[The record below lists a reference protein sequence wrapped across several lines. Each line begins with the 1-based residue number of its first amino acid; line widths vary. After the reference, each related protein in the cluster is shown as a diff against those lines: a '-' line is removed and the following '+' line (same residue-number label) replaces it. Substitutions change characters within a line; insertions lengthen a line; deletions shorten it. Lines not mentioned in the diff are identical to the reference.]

1 MGIRQRSILVM
12 GALSVA
18 LAVAACGGGATAS
31 PQADAEQAACAAIQT
46 WSDAMRQF
54 AALDASSAS
63 IEDVQAQADVVEEAW
78 ADVKTSMDNV
88 EAADEAAFLA
98 AGAELEAALT
108 DFSTD
113 VPVADAIDE
122 IKTAAD
128 PLKAAYGE
136 VADGLGCAIATP
148 Y

>member
-31 PQADAEQAACAAIQT
+31 PQADAEKAACDAIQT

>member
-1 MGIRQRSILVM
+1 MGIRQRSVLVM

-136 VADGLGCAIATP
+136 VADGLDCAIATP

>member
-1 MGIRQRSILVM
+1 MGIRQRSVLVT

-46 WSDAMRQF
+46 WSDEMRQF

-63 IEDVQAQADVVEEAW
+63 IEDVQAQADAVEEAW

-136 VADGLGCAIATP
+136 VADGLGCTIVTP

>member
-1 MGIRQRSILVM
+1 MGLRNRSIFAV
-12 GALSVA
+12 GILSVA

-46 WSDAMRQF
+46 WSDEMRQF
-54 AALDASSAS
+54 TALDASSAS
-63 IEDVQAQADVVEEAW
+63 IEDVQAQAKAVEDAW
-78 ADVKTSMDNV
+78 ADVKASMDTV

-98 AGAELEAALT
+98 AGATLEAALK

-113 VPVADAIDE
+113 VPVADAIGQV
-122 IKTAAD
+122 KTAAE

-136 VADGLGCAIATP
+136 VADGLGCALVTP

>member
-1 MGIRQRSILVM
+1 MGLRNRSIFAV
-12 GALSVA
+12 GILSVA

-46 WSDAMRQF
+46 WSDEMRQF

-63 IEDVQAQADVVEEAW
+63 IEDVQAQADAVKEAW
-78 ADVKTSMDNV
+78 ADVKTAMDTV

-98 AGAELEAALT
+98 AGATLEAALT

-113 VPVADAIDE
+113 VPVADAINE
-122 IKTAAD
+122 IKIAAD

-136 VADGLGCAIATP
+136 VADGLGCVIATP